1 MHVDDKE
8 LFAAL
13 VLAIISRRDPMRKF
27 KGIYF
32 YINNSRVE
40 KTQDYGNDLDNE
52 RYDLGNYFLFSDEAK
67 QVLESKES
75 KIFGL
80 KREEERLEMIKVI
93 KNNEL
98 DKNIKYK
105 FYANRC
111 SCCNKTT
118 SINVLEIKVG
128 DSSTVIMV
136 SICDKCLFE
145 LKEQIKKL
153 VRDDKNV
160 EM

>member
-1 MHVDDKE
+1 
-8 LFAAL
+8 
-13 VLAIISRRDPMRKF
+13 
-27 KGIYF
+27 
-32 YINNSRVE
+32 
-40 KTQDYGNDLDNE
+40 
-52 RYDLGNYFLFSDEAK
+52 
-67 QVLESKES
+67 
-75 KIFGL
+75 
-80 KREEERLEMIKVI
+80 MIKVI